1 MRLAPI
7 DPENFHSLPVYARL
21 STYWELA
28 PDVSEL
34 TSGQREFEKE
44 AWVATAGNC
53 GFTFGPSAIFYCHPS
68 LAPGASRLNAGP
80 VSADAQLATSMFIDP
95 GFTEIGIEP
104 VLIDSV
110 IMEVTLG
117 GSPAL
122 EAFGTRSVPTEVQS
136 AAGFFTGSFLESSGF
151 TLLRHGTDADLYRME
166 LPPRD
171 RVLSIGAL
179 ADMVAAI

>member
-7 DPENFHSLPVYARL
+7 DPENFHTLPVYARL

-28 PDVSEL
+28 PDVSDL

-44 AWVATAGNC
+44 AWVATAESC
-53 GFTFGPSAIFYCHPS
+53 GFTFGPAAIFYCHPS
-68 LAPGASRLNAGP
+68 LAPGAVRLDAGP
-80 VSADAQLATSMFIDP
+80 VSGDAQLATSMFVDP
-95 GFTEIGIEP
+95 GFTGIGIEP
-104 VLIDSV
+104 VLMDSV

-122 EAFGTRSVPTEVQS
+122 EAFGAHEEPTEEQAV
-136 AAGFFTGSFLESSGF
+136 AGFFSGEFLESSGF
-151 TLLRHGTDADLYRME
+151 SLLRRGSEADLYRLE

-171 RVLSIGAL
+171 RVLSIAAL